1 MSGIAGFT
9 YFTQSIPDASE
20 HLLAMM
26 SAIQHRGPYGSGMYL
41 DNYVALG
48 HNRLST
54 IDTQTG
60 NQPIYNEEQTLW
72 LVCAGAIFNYQ
83 ELRNEL
89 EGSGHKFYTLYDTE
103 VIVHLYEQ
111 LGMELLLRLNGQFA
125 FALWD
130 TKKKILILARDRFG
144 VQPLHYT
151 FYEKNF
157 YFGSEIKS
165 IFATGEIPRA
175 LDPLALEQI
184 FTIWAPLPGSTA
196 FQNVS
201 ELRPGHFAIVS
212 ADSFA
217 EKKYWDIPYCPH
229 EDHLKEDPRE
239 LAAQAGELLKDA
251 IRLRLRSDV
260 QVGAYLSGGLDSS
273 GICALVAQHFN
284 SDLHTFGVR
293 FEEQDFDEGVYQ
305 NQMSSFLNVKHAEL
319 NASNDDIA
327 RAFAQQILYAEKPLL
342 RTAAAPLFLLSDFTR
357 KKGIKSV
364 LTGEGSDEV
373 FGGYDIF
380 KEALLR
386 RFLARQPQSSCRRLP
401 FEHLYPDIFKNER
414 AKKSLALFFGATPDD
429 GQDQFYSHSI
439 RWGNTSRSKIFFS
452 DKLRASIGEYN
463 VYEDLASFLP
473 DGFSKRDCLAKAQ
486 YLEMIIFMTNYLLS
500 SQGDRSAMPHG
511 LEMRLPFLD
520 HRLAEFM
527 AKVPPAWKILGIKEK
542 YLLKKYFKGI
552 LPDTIVDRTKHPYR
566 APVHQ
571 SLCSS
576 FARDDIHFHLSVESL
591 EQSGFFN
598 PVKVQHLF
606 KKITSNKNVSEV
618 DAMALAGIYSSQLLD
633 YHFVQNRPATINKTI
648 HPATIID
655 KRNI

>member
-1 MSGIAGFT
+1 M
-9 YFTQSIPDASE
+9 
-20 HLLAMM
+20 
-26 SAIQHRGPYGSGMYL
+26 
-41 DNYVALG
+41 
-48 HNRLST
+48 
-54 IDTQTG
+54 
-60 NQPIYNEEQTLW
+60 
-72 LVCAGAIFNYQ
+72 
-83 ELRNEL
+83 
-89 EGSGHKFYTLYDTE
+89 
-103 VIVHLYEQ
+103 
-111 LGMELLLRLNGQFA
+111 
-125 FALWD
+125 
-130 TKKKILILARDRFG
+130 
-144 VQPLHYT
+144 
-151 FYEKNF
+151 
-157 YFGSEIKS
+157 
-165 IFATGEIPRA
+165 
-175 LDPLALEQI
+175 
-184 FTIWAPLPGSTA
+184 
-196 FQNVS
+196 
-201 ELRPGHFAIVS
+201 
-212 ADSFA
+212 
-217 EKKYWDIPYCPH
+217 
-229 EDHLKEDPRE
+229 
-239 LAAQAGELLKDA
+239 
-251 IRLRLRSDV
+251 
-260 QVGAYLSGGLDSS
+260 SGGLDSS
-273 GICALVAQHFN
+273 GICALVAQHVN

-293 FEEQDFDEGVYQ
+293 VEEQDFDEGVYQ

-319 NASNDDIA
+319 NASNDAIA
-327 RAFAQQILYAEKPLL
+327 RAFPQQTLYAENPLL
-342 RTAAAPLFLLSDFTR
+342 RTAAAALFLLSDFTR
-357 KKGIKSV
+357 KKGIKTV

-429 GQDQFYSHSI
+429 GQDPFYSHSI

-452 DKLRASIGEYN
+452 DELRASIGNYN

-520 HRLAEFM
+520 HRLVEFM
-527 AKVPPAWKILGIKEK
+527 AKVPPVWKILGIKEK

-552 LPDTIVDRTKHPYR
+552 LPDTIVGRTKHPYR

-576 FARDDIHFHLSVESL
+576 SARNDIYFHLSVESL

-598 PVKVQHLF
+598 PVKVQHLL
-606 KKITSNKNVSEV
+606 KKIKSNKNVSEV

-633 YHFVQNRPATINKTI
+633 YHFVKNRLATINKTI